1 MYKITVSDKLKSVCP
16 NYRRVAILASVENT
30 KINKDLWKQIDEF
43 TEYLLKSKTID
54 EVKLHPAI
62 EATREAYKRLGK
74 DPNRYRP
81 SAEALQRRLLRGI
94 PLYQISTLVDL
105 VNLVSLKSGYSIGGF
120 DADCIVGNEL
130 ELGVG
135 EPNEPFEAIGRG
147 EMNVDCLPLYRDS
160 KGGIGTPTSD
170 HERSK
175 LSINTKKILILINSY
190 SGSYKLKDA
199 ADFTI
204 ELLRNYSNATNI
216 WVHYY
221 K

>member
-1 MYKITVSDKLKSVCP
+1 MYKITVSDKLKNVCP
-16 NYRRVAILASVENT
+16 NYRGVAILASVVNT
-30 KINKDLWKQIDEF
+30 KINLDLWKKIDEF
-43 TEYLLKSKTID
+43 TENLLISRTID

-62 EATREAYKRLGK
+62 QATRDAYKRLGK

-135 EPNEPFEAIGRG
+135 EPSEPFEAIGRG
-147 EMNVDCLPLYRDS
+147 EMNVEYLPLYRDS
-160 KGGIGTPTSD
+160 EGGIGTPTSD
-170 HERSK
+170 HERTK
-175 LSINTKKILILINSY
+175 LDINTKRILILINSY
-190 SGSYKLKDA
+190 SGSHNLKETVN
-199 ADFTI
+199 FTL
-204 ELLRNYSNATNI
+204 ELLKNYSDATNL
-216 WVHYY
+216 WVNYY
-221 K
+221 E